1 MAVVSMRQLLEAG
14 VHFGHQTRR
23 WNPKMK
29 RFILGERNGIY
40 LIDLRKTLTGV
51 ESAYSYVRDLVA
63 DGGTVLFV
71 GTKKQ
76 TQGPVAEYA
85 EACGMPYVNQRW
97 LGGML
102 TNFATVSGRVKR
114 MQELRAMQAAGDF
127 DGMPKREALQHTR
140 ELEKLSRN
148 LGGIADLERL
158 PNAVFV
164 IDTKKEHIAVT
175 EARKLGLPVV
185 AVVDTNCDPD
195 IIDYVIPGNDDAIR
209 SGSLMCRVIADA
221 VVEGRFIAEH
231 RRQMAP
237 SAQAEDGAA
246 PPPRPAVRPR
256 RPRAGRGGLMA
267 NYTAKDVA
275 ALRQMTG
282 AGMLDCKNALEEAG
296 GDLDKAVQILR
307 EKGLA
312 GAAKR
317 SDREAAE
324 GAVSVARSGDAAAV
338 VELRC
343 ETDFVAKA
351 DEFVALADE
360 LASLV
365 AAKGEDATGEVD
377 DEIDRLRAT
386 LKENISVGQVR
397 RLVAEPGQVLD
408 TYLHRQAG
416 RGVNAVAVVVEGGS
430 EELAHEIAVHIAFTK
445 PAYLSRDEVPAA
457 DVDAERTTLETISR
471 NEGKP
476 EAALGK
482 IVEGRMN
489 GWFKERVLLD
499 QSYVRDEKQTISGL
513 LGSARIVAVRAG
525 RHRRLTRAIVGD
537 PRRIVLKMSGEA
549 LASAASD
556 ETIDA
561 ATVERMAKEMARAMD
576 AGGLELAVVVGG
588 GNIWRGTTGESGG
601 MDRATSDTMGMLER

>member
-51 ESAYSYVRDLVA
+51 ESAYSFVRDLVA
-63 DGGTVLFV
+63 DGGTILFV

-85 EACGMPYVNQRW
+85 EACNMPFVNQRW

-114 MQELRAMQAAGDF
+114 MQELRTMQAAGDF
-127 DGMPKREALQHTR
+127 EGMPKREALQHTR

-148 LGGIADLERL
+148 LGGIANLERL

-195 IIDYVIPGNDDAIR
+195 VIDYVIPGNDDAIR

-231 RRQMAP
+231 RRKV
-237 SAQAEDGAA
+237 A
-246 PPPRPAVRPR
+246 PPPPEDSGPSSAPRPR
-256 RPRAGRGGLMA
+256 RAAQAAAAAGAAAPAARRPGSTASPRAGRGGLIVA
-267 NYTAKDVA
+267 SYTAKDVST
-275 ALRQMTG
+275 LRQMTG
-282 AGMLDCKNALEEAG
+282 AGILDCRNALEETG
-296 GDLDKAVQILR
+296 GDIEEAAKLLR
-307 EKGLA
+307 ERGLA

-317 SDREAAE
+317 SDREASE
-324 GAVSVARSGDAAAV
+324 GAVAVARSGDAAAV

-351 DEFVALADE
+351 DEFVQLTDE
-360 LASLV
+360 LAALV
-365 AAKGEDATGEVD
+365 AAKGEDAVSELD
-377 DEIDRLRAT
+377 DAIDGLRST
-386 LKENISVGQVR
+386 LKENISVGRVR
-397 RLVAEPGQVLD
+397 RLVAAPGQILD
-408 TYLHRQAG
+408 TYLHLQAG
-416 RGVNAVAVVVEGGS
+416 RGVNAVALVIEGGTD
-430 EELAHEIAVHIAFTK
+430 ELAHDIAVHIAFTK
-445 PAYLSRDEVPAA
+445 PTYLSRDEVPEA
-457 DVDAERTTLETISR
+457 DVAAERETLTTISR

-476 EAALGK
+476 EAAMEK
-482 IVEGRMN
+482 IVEGRMT

-499 QSYVRDEKQTISGL
+499 QAYVRDEKQTIAGM
-513 LGSARIVAVRAG
+513 LGSARIVSFAQ
-525 RHRRLTRAIVGD
+525 
-537 PRRIVLKMSGEA
+537 
-549 LASAASD
+549 
-556 ETIDA
+556 
-561 ATVERMAKEMARAMD
+561 
-576 AGGLELAVVVGG
+576 VVIG
-588 GNIWRGTTGESGG
+588 
-601 MDRATSDTMGMLER
+601 A